1 MAQDATIQVLAQS
14 ALKTFL
20 KISGSTEDTL
30 LDSICDRTN
39 ALIKS
44 YIGRNLVSQTYTE
57 YYDGNGTPRL
67 ILRNYPVIT
76 LTSINID
83 TNREWE
89 SVTAVDITED
99 VLLENS
105 SGIIRL
111 WNNGGIFYTGR
122 ANVKVVYSAGYAT
135 MPYDLVDAAILI
147 AAHSY
152 KRHYQDQRIGLQSE
166 TIGDRTMTYSNEAIP
181 AKARLILDKYKRV
194 SGGDYGY

>member
-1 MAQDATIQVLAQS
+1 MAQDSTIQVLAQS

-20 KISGSTEDTL
+20 KISGATEDAL

-57 YYDGNGTPRL
+57 YYDGNGSAKL
-67 ILRNYPVIT
+67 LLRNYPVVS
-76 LTSINID
+76 LTSLHVD
-83 TNREWE
+83 TLRAFG
-89 SVTAVDITED
+89 SVSEIVIADN
-99 VLLENS
+99 VLLENNA
-105 SGIIRL
+105 GIIRL
-111 WNNGGIFYTGR
+111 WNQGGVFLRGR
-122 ANVKVVYSAGYAT
+122 ANVKVVYVAGYAT

-147 AAHSY
+147 ASHSY

-166 TIGDRTMTYSNEAIP
+166 TIGDRTMTYSSEAIP
-181 AKARLILDKYKRV
+181 AKAKLILDKYKRV